1 MQTHLIEI
9 KNLTVKRG
17 GTTILKNV
25 NIVEDNNP
33 VCLVGNNGT
42 GKTTL
47 LLAIAKVI
55 PADGEMKFAGREL
68 NQEEIS
74 FYVEG
79 MEPYGHLTVN
89 DYYSLFKNLYKASV
103 KDIFGI
109 YYKWKNTRFSKLSQG
124 TKKKLLL
131 ELIISQP
138 HRLLLIDE
146 PYANLDDESKKIL
159 TSYIKNES
167 EKNTVILT
175 SPSKE
180 IVSEVCRSFYDV
192 AMWRV
197 Y

>member
-1 MQTHLIEI
+1 M
-9 KNLTVKRG
+9 
-17 GTTILKNV
+17 TILKDV
-25 NIVEDNNP
+25 NIIEDNNP

-55 PADGEMKFAGREL
+55 PTDGEMKFAGREFS
-68 NQEEIS
+68 QEEIS

-79 MEPYGHLTVN
+79 MDPYGHLTVN
-89 DYYSLFKNLYKASV
+89 DYYSLFKNLYKTDV

-109 YYKWKNTRFSKLSQG
+109 YDKWKNTRFSKLSQG

-138 HRLLLIDE
+138 HKLLLIDE

-159 TSYIKNES
+159 TSYIMNET
-167 EKNTVILT
+167 EKSIVILT

-180 IVSEVCRSFYDV
+180 IIGDVCRSSYDV
-192 AMWRV
+192 AKWRV